1 MYKLLRQGSQD
12 VPTFVGPNGE
22 ITLNLARSGIENID
36 IVPDDVNV
44 LILDHNYIR
53 RLENLSSL
61 YDLQQ
66 LSVANNKLLQ
76 MHGVSSLKNLTI
88 LNLPNNGIVAI
99 DGLSK
104 LTHLRWLNLSGNKL
118 KVIEQLDANSS
129 LKHLDLSDNYI
140 SELKNLSFLTKL
152 KTLLLHCN
160 RISTLQG
167 SSNYLPKSLEIISL
181 ANNMVSDILEVREL
195 SCIPKLLQFSLGN
208 NPCAEST
215 AYDYKMFVLGWLP
228 NLRILDGAHITAEDL
243 KKASCFVLELK
254 SSSSATSPSQV
265 DLSRFVR
272 DNNSINNGNKKS
284 PTYDGMDHNFK
295 RVCNNS
301 SESSCTALS
310 KTDSLKLNL
319 NYFSEA
325 SLNHNMGTP
334 NTCCSEELVPTSVP
348 FNISTPNENTE
359 TFQATLAG
367 ATAPREYQQNG
378 IHVRPIWNTP
388 VSNNNNSN
396 DVHLHQ
402 PKYNSET
409 KCAQSDSMFSSPHS
423 SASCPY
429 RTVPP
434 SSPMLNLNLP
444 PDIGNCSPR
453 KVIPDKEGKMMF
465 RPVYDASSSKNS
477 YHHIY
482 LPLNLPNNSN
492 GVKESLRNTTSYHTC
507 TNSIGNEANPHTID
521 KQLSSSNTLLSSGN
535 FIPLNQSICSQTT
548 RFSHTSISSLNSSK
562 SGENLRPHAGGL
574 IDAVHL
580 LDDGEDDADDDEDI
594 LTERTIQS
602 NRFTGPLEDLID
614 IPSKHNLRTQED
626 KIISLPNNAN
636 VKGLFGNKVAE
647 SSDSVRP
654 EDVRD
659 NTSTQFVK
667 LSDSCVYVVA
677 NNKPTNFIDTA
688 TAPISR
694 QPVESNEKPKL
705 SIAVYNN
712 PEVLNSMSTNLNRE
726 TSTIPSCTS
735 LPVTQDID
743 TPTIYNQTSS
753 SSASL
758 SSCCPSCG
766 SQTKLLQD
774 HVFNSILLREVEE
787 LKAWKESVT
796 QTLANSIKS
805 VNFSSNSVQ
814 TDCKDVSQNASACQ
828 TDEFSSNTLI
838 YANSSLGDEE
848 KNGIES
854 RHQLNSQVYT
864 NLSEQN
870 HAKDNHY
877 NSRNN
882 NSDNQSVTN
891 IPEHNAKEEQCKVS
905 ESDNTHKEATLS
917 TSSSTMEY
925 SEVSELRNTLR
936 VIDNVNKENNLSPSN
951 NNLDD
956 TMQLSTSENTS
967 NIMLDHQS
975 VPYNI
980 PTDSFDGLEDF
991 TDLELV
997 RQAAL
1002 RAINLDSTSID
1013 TSHHSGDPSP
1023 SIVAS

>member
-1 MYKLLRQGSQD
+1 
-12 VPTFVGPNGE
+12 
-22 ITLNLARSGIENID
+22 
-36 IVPDDVNV
+36 
-44 LILDHNYIR
+44 
-53 RLENLSSL
+53 
-61 YDLQQ
+61 
-66 LSVANNKLLQ
+66 
-76 MHGVSSLKNLTI
+76 
-88 LNLPNNGIVAI
+88 
-99 DGLSK
+99 
-104 LTHLRWLNLSGNKL
+104 
-118 KVIEQLDANSS
+118 
-129 LKHLDLSDNYI
+129 
-140 SELKNLSFLTKL
+140 
-152 KTLLLHCN
+152 
-160 RISTLQG
+160 
-167 SSNYLPKSLEIISL
+167 
-181 ANNMVSDILEVREL
+181 
-195 SCIPKLLQFSLGN
+195 
-208 NPCAEST
+208 
-215 AYDYKMFVLGWLP
+215 
-228 NLRILDGAHITAEDL
+228 
-243 KKASCFVLELK
+243 
-254 SSSSATSPSQV
+254 
-265 DLSRFVR
+265 
-272 DNNSINNGNKKS
+272 
-284 PTYDGMDHNFK
+284 MDHNFK

-423 SASCPY
+423 SASVNPKLNI
-429 RTVPP
+429 TNHNKISFSVPIVSVPP

-453 KVIPDKEGKMMF
+453 ESIH
-465 RPVYDASSSKNS
+465 SSSDQLLS
-477 YHHIY
+477 SDSVY
-482 LPLNLPNNSN
+482 LPLNLPNNTN

-602 NRFTGPLEDLID
+602 NRFT
-614 IPSKHNLRTQED
+614 ED

-774 HVFNSILLREVEE
+774 HVVFLQKQLQAQYKTNDAESKLNQLHSSSIQFLLREVEE

-877 NSRNN
+877 KYVSVRYNNSNVTFRLSQY

-956 TMQLSTSENTS
+956 TMQLSSKRS
-967 NIMLDHQS
+967 IQYS
-975 VPYNI
+975 
-980 PTDSFDGLEDF
+980 TDSFDGLEDF